1 MSAARHR
8 DVTVPGVGDRS
19 RRRSLAGMND
29 AQLKRITL
37 HLLAVT
43 MGFAT
48 YWLVLVPTL
57 HIGH

>member
-1 MSAARHR
+1 
-8 DVTVPGVGDRS
+8 V
-19 RRRSLAGMND
+19 AGMTHE
-29 AQLKRITL
+29 QLKKLTL
-37 HLLAVT
+37 HVLAAT